1 VNRRLILA
9 GVAGATMLGPVV
21 LGTVVPALAKPSLPV
36 SVTVTP
42 QDGGVYVATAAGNQ
56 PLVGAGTTANG
67 VCVVFSEE
75 IPTCVPVRPNTAN
88 TRQSLPGGG
97 VVVYHDDTR
106 TAVGVG
112 YLGVV
117 IYSNGRICPVV
128 STQDWPCV
136 QATLS

>member
-36 SVTVTP
+36 SATVTQ

-56 PLVGAGTTANG
+56 PLVDAGTTANG
-67 VCVVFSEE
+67 VCVGFSEE
-75 IPTCVPVRPNTAN
+75 IPTCVPVRTGAS
-88 TRQSLPGGG
+88 RQSLPGGG

-112 YLGVV
+112 YIGVV

-136 QATLS
+136 QASLS